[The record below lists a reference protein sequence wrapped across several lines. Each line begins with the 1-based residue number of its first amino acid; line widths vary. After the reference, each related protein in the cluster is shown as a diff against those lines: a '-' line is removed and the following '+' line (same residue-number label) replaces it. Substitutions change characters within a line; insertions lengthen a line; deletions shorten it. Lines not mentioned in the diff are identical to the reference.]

1 MKLSPNFTLEEMT
14 RTSYPWLQKEPSVQA
29 VVNLTR
35 LCALVLQPLRDA
47 IGCPVRVTSGFRSE
61 RLNDYVGGVADSY
74 HRLGL
79 AADIHVNDDA
89 HARRMFDVLK
99 TNPYVDVCLF
109 EHKNGARWLHVQTSL
124 YPRHKYNFNYIP

>member
-1 MKLSPNFTLEEMT
+1 M
-14 RTSYPWLQKEPSVQA
+14 QV

-47 IGCPVRVTSGFRSE
+47 IGCTVRVTSGYRSAL
-61 RLNDYVGGVADSY
+61 LNSYVGGVSDSY
-74 HRLGL
+74 HRRGL